1 MVEYGIA
8 IGYGIIVDS
17 ETMQNIYN
25 HIEMSYP
32 NSDKYDEVCDTF
44 CDLWNLEIDSWGDI
58 KHFIG
63 VYHNFD
69 VEGVFVKSL
78 ENYQFKDSE
87 INEFLHFVIDH
98 GIYPVIA
105 NLWKPELLLIHY
117 SY

>member
-8 IGYGIIVDS
+8 IGYGIIVDN
-17 ETMQNIYN
+17 EVMQNIYN

-32 NSDKYDEVCDTF
+32 NPDKYNEVYDTF
-44 CDLWNLEIDSWGDI
+44 CDLWNLEIDLCGDN

-69 VEGVFVKSL
+69 AEDVFVKSL

-117 SY
+117 CY